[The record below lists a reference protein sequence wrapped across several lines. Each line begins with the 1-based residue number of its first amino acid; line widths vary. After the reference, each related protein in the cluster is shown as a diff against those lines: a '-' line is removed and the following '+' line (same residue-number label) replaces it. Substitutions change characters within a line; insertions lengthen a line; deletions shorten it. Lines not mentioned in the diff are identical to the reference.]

1 MQIETELRNKN
12 ENLQNTCR
20 QSEFQN
26 RQKDE
31 EIMALKRMIEKS
43 DRDVKSLAWLESQLK
58 MEVSQLKQKRVEAE
72 DQLQSSKQQ
81 LSAS

>member
-12 ENLQNTCR
+12 ENLQNICR